1 MTVATDSSS
10 SPSSVDANRRREA
23 IRRIVRMKRVGTQ
36 GELVELLAE
45 QGYDVTQATL
55 SRDLTRLGAR
65 RVTLRDGGTA
75 YEIDAPIDDADELGR
90 VGDLVIG
97 VEESIAMVVVLTR
110 VGAAPAVAIAIDKA
124 RLPEVAGTLAGDDAI
139 FVAPSK
145 RTSTSA
151 LTKRLRR
158 AWKLEK
164 TT

>member
-1 MTVATDSSS
+1 MTDDSSAA
-10 SPSSVDANRRREA
+10 PTSSVDANRRREA
-23 IRRIVRMKRVGTQ
+23 IRRIVRTRRVGTQ
-36 GELVELLAE
+36 EELVDLVAE

-55 SRDLTRLGAR
+55 SRDLTRLRAR
-65 RVTLRDGGTA
+65 RVTLSGGGMA
-75 YEIDAPIDDADELGR
+75 YEIDAPVDDGDELER
-90 VGDLVIG
+90 VGDLVVG

-110 VGAAPAVAIAIDKA
+110 AGAASAVAVAIDKA
-124 RLPEVAGTLAGDDAI
+124 RLTEVAGTLAGDDTI

-145 RTSTSA
+145 KTSTGA

>member
-1 MTVATDSSS
+1 MADDSS
-10 SPSSVDANRRREA
+10 SPSVDASRRREA
-23 IRRIVRMKRVGTQ
+23 IRRIVRTRRVGTQ
-36 GELVELLAE
+36 EELVDLVAE

-75 YEIDAPIDDADELGR
+75 YEIDAPVEDADELER
-90 VGDLVIG
+90 IGDLVIG

-110 VGAAPAVAIAIDKA
+110 VGAASAVAIAIDKA
-124 RLPEVAGTLAGDDAI
+124 RLTEVAGTLAGDDTI

-145 RTSTSA
+145 KTSTSA